1 VCIKDARQ
9 ITAPQEKEKL
19 FFMPSNPA
27 NQTTTTRSTVFAF
40 KCKMGTHLARIDFNL
55 VLRTN
60 EVKQLFFSEE
70 NNVHLVCMRLK
81 DAITRTRFVNALV
94 ELERKPLAN
103 FRRPVEGVDWNTFIF
118 SGSQLRTEGGAG
130 SEIRETLTRHMDSHH
145 PSFFQSHSTT
155 ARHVTHMLRNIMRG
169 NPYRNNNNNSPSSSS
184 APVPVV
190 VAPPPPPPV
199 VVVAPSSPAET
210 LPVLDSPSSS
220 SSVGGTGGTGGRSWS
235 NTSSVR
241 TVPMAQPQQDVLF
254 SPPLVAANGQ
264 VNMVGISMHVRE
276 TAAAAIYE
284 ILRINPDFNLQN
296 TLGDLTARMDELLDI
311 VTRIRQAMAAR
322 V

>member
-1 VCIKDARQ
+1 
-9 ITAPQEKEKL
+9 
-19 FFMPSNPA
+19 
-27 NQTTTTRSTVFAF
+27 
-40 KCKMGTHLARIDFNL
+40 MGTHLARIDFNL

-118 SGSQLRTEGGAG
+118 SGSQLRTGAG

-169 NPYRNNNNNSPSSSS
+169 NPYSP
-184 APVPVV
+184 APV
-190 VAPPPPPPV
+190 APAPREEAEP
-199 VVVAPSSPAET
+199 VAPSSPAET
-210 LPVLDSPSSS
+210 LPVLDSPSVGERSGSNSS
-220 SSVGGTGGTGGRSWS
+220 A
-235 NTSSVR
+235 R
-241 TVPMAQPQQDVLF
+241 TVPMAQAQDVF
-254 SPPLVAANGQ
+254 SPPLVAADGQ
-264 VNMVGISMHVRE
+264 VNMMGISMHVRE

-284 ILRINPDFNLQN
+284 LLRINPDFNLQN

-311 VTRIRQAMAAR
+311 VTRIRQGMASR
-322 V
+322 E

>member
-1 VCIKDARQ
+1 
-9 ITAPQEKEKL
+9 
-19 FFMPSNPA
+19 MPSNPTA
-27 NQTTTTRSTVFAF
+27 NQTRSTVFAF

-118 SGSQLRTEGGAG
+118 SGSQLRTGAG

-169 NPYRNNNNNSPSSSS
+169 NPYSP
-184 APVPVV
+184 APV
-190 VAPPPPPPV
+190 APAPREEAEP
-199 VVVAPSSPAET
+199 VAPSSPAET
-210 LPVLDSPSSS
+210 LPVLDSPSVGERSGSNSS
-220 SSVGGTGGTGGRSWS
+220 A
-235 NTSSVR
+235 R
-241 TVPMAQPQQDVLF
+241 TVPMAQAQDVF
-254 SPPLVAANGQ
+254 SPPLVAADGQ

-284 ILRINPDFNLQN
+284 LLRINPDFNLQN

-311 VTRIRQAMAAR
+311 VTRIRQGMASR
-322 V
+322 E